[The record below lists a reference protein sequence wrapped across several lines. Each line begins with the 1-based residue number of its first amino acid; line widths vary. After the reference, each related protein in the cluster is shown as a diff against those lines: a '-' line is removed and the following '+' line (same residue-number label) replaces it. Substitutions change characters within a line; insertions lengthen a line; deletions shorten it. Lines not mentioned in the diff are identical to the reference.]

1 MSLQFFILHH
11 VKLSVTNQLFS
22 LAATN
27 SLFCGKLSGVLQIKE
42 FVTFKLLNLA
52 SGFILFAFNR
62 CKITLRPLLVCI
74 LLCWHLLGT
83 SVVSSFC

>member
-11 VKLSVTNQLFS
+11 VKLSVSNQLFS

-27 SLFCGKLSGVLQIKE
+27 SLFCGRLSGVLQIKE
-42 FVTFKLLNLA
+42 FVTFKVLTPA

-62 CKITLRPLLVCI
+62 CKMTLRLLLVCI
-74 LLCWHLLGT
+74 LLC
-83 SVVSSFC
+83 

>member
-1 MSLQFFILHH
+1 MSFQFFILHH
-11 VKLSVTNQLFS
+11 VKLSVSNQLFS

-27 SLFCGKLSGVLQIKE
+27 SLFCGKLSEVLQIKE
-42 FVTFKLLNLA
+42 FVTFKVLNLA

-62 CKITLRPLLVCI
+62 CKTTLRLLLVYI

-83 SVVSSFC
+83 FVVSYFC